1 MVTLAS
7 SRGKSWPA
15 SILAGAASAAAG
27 AAAAAVVTVVVTVV
41 VTPSAV
47 VVVVVVVVVVAVGMI
62 SEICRAVATT
72 RQFWPAAGGRSRT
85 WRDSEL

>member
-47 VVVVVVVVVVAVGMI
+47 VGVVVVVVVAVGMI

>member
-47 VVVVVVVVVVAVGMI
+47 VVVVVVVVVAVGMI